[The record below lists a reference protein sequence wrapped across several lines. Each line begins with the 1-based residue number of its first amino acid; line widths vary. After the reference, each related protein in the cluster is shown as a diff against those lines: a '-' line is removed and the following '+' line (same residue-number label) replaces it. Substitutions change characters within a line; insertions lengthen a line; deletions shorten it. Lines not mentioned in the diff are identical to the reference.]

1 MSSLSNLLLP
11 TLFSLHLNLDKH
23 CYPISNQACT
33 TLTYHS
39 PIMPPTYQTPHY
51 SSSATPHFS
60 TAAKAP
66 ATTSPYQPYYA
77 PATYVQPLIHR
88 RVPSA
93 SPERAESITTSGGTF
108 SASSSDYDTS
118 STGGSSVDLL
128 EYMSDR
134 LSSTI
139 DPTPLD
145 RSLATQ
151 AQTSGALNAKQRE
164 LLELQALAQRRLAA
178 AQTNFRDGLK
188 AARDVQ
194 RELAWT
200 QGRVT
205 ALNQRAAQKYPLQY
219 RAASAKYSSPLDY

>member
-1 MSSLSNLLLP
+1 
-11 TLFSLHLNLDKH
+11 
-23 CYPISNQACT
+23 
-33 TLTYHS
+33 
-39 PIMPPTYQTPHY
+39 MPSTYQSPRYPTSP
-51 SSSATPHFS
+51 TPHFS
-60 TAAKAP
+60 SAGKAP
-66 ATTSPYQPYYA
+66 ATTSPYQSYYA
-77 PATYVQPLIHR
+77 QPTYVQPLPYR

-93 SPERAESITTSGGTF
+93 SPERPESITTTGGTF
-108 SASSSDYDTS
+108 SASSSDYETS
-118 STGGSSVDLL
+118 SSGSSSVDLL

-139 DPTPLD
+139 DATPLD

-188 AARDVQ
+188 AAREVQ

-205 ALNQRAAQKYPLQY
+205 ALNQRAAQRYPLQY
-219 RAASAKYSSPLDY
+219 RAASSKYPSPLEY